1 MELYR
6 MDKVLFE
13 DSYRLM
19 KVALDKEKY
28 YFSVG
33 NLEVRGPFD
42 SEVECYRSVCEDLTC
57 VLAQVI
63 CVFSHAKDRINDAQ
77 EIIEE
82 RLRELCESQVRV
94 KK

>member
-1 MELYR
+1 